1 MSDYLDIIRAKYDI
15 KDYVESPV
23 TIPELPKDGIVLVV
37 GTSGSGKSTI
47 LKSLGEYTPPTIEFY
62 NSVIENFST
71 PERGEEL
78 LLACGL
84 RSIPTWFRTPH
95 TLSNGENHRFE
106 MAMCLDQGINIIDE
120 FTSVVDRDTAKSL
133 ALSIR
138 KFYDRRGTDEP
149 LYIASCHRDIID
161 WLDPDWVYDTDLQVL
176 DFRRSL
182 HRLGTRPRLTL
193 TIQSTNVDYWRLF
206 RRYHY
211 LDTDISKSAHYY
223 VLLLGDKPIG
233 FHAAIHSTN
242 RDIHSYWR
250 GHRTVILPEFQGM
263 GIGTA
268 FSDAI
273 AELYVSKGFRY
284 FSKTAHPSFGEHREK
299 SDLWRHTST
308 NKKSRLASYLLKDGT
323 IRAMP
328 GYGGNAQIALR
339 DAGRVC
345 YSHEY
350 IGKSGSN
357 SNVGKGS

>member
-1 MSDYLDIIRAKYDI
+1 MSYLEEIRARYDI
-15 KDYVESPV
+15 KDYVEPKV
-23 TIPELPKDGIVLVV
+23 AIPDLPQDGIVLIV
-37 GTSGSGKSTI
+37 GTSGSGKTTI
-47 LKSLGEYTPPTIEFY
+47 LRTVDSPKPIQVDNTK
-62 NSVIENFST
+62 SVIENFTT

-84 RSIPTWFRTPH
+84 RTIPTWFRPPG
-95 TLSNGENHRFE
+95 TLSNGEFHRFE
-106 MAMCLDQGINIIDE
+106 IAVGLDQGHCIIDE

-133 ALSIR
+133 ALSVR
-138 KFYDRRGTDEP
+138 KYFDRNPGV

-161 WLDPDWVYDTDLQVL
+161 WLDPEWVYDTDLQKL
-176 DFRRSL
+176 DNRRSL
-182 HRLGTRPRLTL
+182 LRLGTRPKLTL
-193 TIQSTNVDYWRLF
+193 TIRSTTPDYWRYF
-206 RRYHY
+206 SKYHY
-211 LDTDISKSAHYY
+211 LDTNMSRSVHCY

-273 AELYVSKGFRY
+273 AQIYVDKGLRY

-299 SDLWRHTST
+299 SDLWRPTST
-308 NKKSRLASYLLKDGT
+308 NKKSRLGSYLLKDGT
-323 IRAMP
+323 ARKMP
-328 GYGGNAQIALR
+328 GYGGTTTSR
-339 DAGRVC
+339 DAGRIC

-350 IGKSGSN
+350 IGK
-357 SNVGKGS
+357 K

>member
-1 MSDYLDIIRAKYDI
+1 MSYLDEIKSRYDI
-15 KDYVESPV
+15 KDYVEAPV
-23 TIPELPKDGIVLVV
+23 SIPDLPPDGIVLIV
-37 GTSGSGKSTI
+37 GTSGSGKTTI
-47 LKSLGEYTPPTIEFY
+47 LQTVDDPKPIQIDNAKT
-62 NSVIENFST
+62 VIENFSSA
-71 PERGEEL
+71 ERGEEL

-84 RSIPTWFRTPH
+84 RTIPAWFRLPN
-95 TLSNGENHRFE
+95 TLSNGEFHRFE
-106 MAMCLDQGINIIDE
+106 IAVGLDQGHCIIDE

-133 ALSIR
+133 ALSVR
-138 KFYDRRGTDEP
+138 KYFDRNPGR

-161 WLDPDWVYDTDLQVL
+161 WLDPDWVYDTDLQKL
-176 DFRRSL
+176 DNRRSL
-182 HRLGTRPRLTL
+182 LRLGTRPELTL
-193 TIQSTNVDYWRLF
+193 TIRSTTPDYWRYF
-206 RRYHY
+206 SKYHY
-211 LDTDISKSAHYY
+211 LDTKMSRSVHCY
-223 VLLLGDKPIG
+223 VLLLGNKPIG

-273 AELYVSKGFRY
+273 AEIYVSRGLRY

-299 SDLWRHTST
+299 SPLWRATST
-308 NKKSRLASYLLKDGT
+308 NRKSRKGSYLLKDGS

-339 DAGRVC
+339 DADRVC

-350 IGKSGSN
+350 IGAK
-357 SNVGKGS
+357 KP

>member
-1 MSDYLDIIRAKYDI
+1 MSYLDEIKTKYDI
-15 KDYVESPV
+15 KDYTESKVVVP
-23 TIPELPKDGIVLVV
+23 TLPTEGIVLIV
-37 GTSGSGKSTI
+37 GTSGSGKTTI
-47 LKSLGEYTPPTIEFY
+47 LKTVDNPKTITVD
-62 NSVIENFST
+62 NTKPVIENFST

-84 RSIPTWFRTPH
+84 RTIPAWFRPPS
-95 TLSNGENHRFE
+95 TLSNGEYHRFE
-106 MAMCLDQGINIIDE
+106 IAVGLDQGHCIIDE

-133 ALSIR
+133 ALSVR
-138 KFYDRRGTDEP
+138 KYFDRNPGV

-161 WLDPDWVYDTDLQVL
+161 WLDPEWVYDTDLQKL
-176 DFRRSL
+176 DNRRSL
-182 HRLGTRPRLTL
+182 LRLGTRPELAL
-193 TIQSTNVDYWRLF
+193 TIRSTGPDYWKYF
-206 RRYHY
+206 SKYHY
-211 LDTDISKSAHYY
+211 LDTRMSRSVHCY

-273 AELYVSKGFRY
+273 AEIYVGRGLRY
-284 FSKTAHPSFGEHREK
+284 FSKTAHPSFGEHRQK
-299 SDLWRHTST
+299 SSLWRATST
-308 NKKSRLASYLLKDGT
+308 NLKSRLGSYLLKDGSA
-323 IRAMP
+323 RKMP
-328 GYGGNAQIALR
+328 GYGGTTTAR

-350 IGKSGSN
+350 IGK
-357 SNVGKGS
+357 K

>member
-1 MSDYLDIIRAKYDI
+1 MSYIEEIKRKYDI
-15 KDYVESPV
+15 TDYKETPV
-23 TIPELPKDGIVLVV
+23 AIPELPQDGIVLIV

-47 LKSLGEYTPPTIEFY
+47 LRTLGQHRAVTVSPCST
-62 NSVIENFST
+62 VIEHFST
-71 PERGEEL
+71 AERGEEL

-84 RSIPTWFRTPH
+84 RSIPTWFRTPN
-95 TLSNGENHRFE
+95 TLSNGEHHRFE
-106 MAMCLDQGINIIDE
+106 MAVALDQDITTIDE

-138 KFYDRRGTDEP
+138 KYYDQRGTDEP

-161 WLDPDWVYDTDLQVL
+161 WLDPEWVYDTDLQVL
-176 DFRRSL
+176 DNRRSPF
-182 HRLGTRPRLTL
+182 RMGSRPRLTL
-193 TIQSTNVDYWRLF
+193 TIRSTGPQYWDMFKRH
-206 RRYHY
+206 HY
-211 LDTDISKSAHYY
+211 LDTRMSRSVHCY
-223 VLLLGDKPIG
+223 VGLIGDKPIA

-273 AELYVSKGFRY
+273 AEIYVSRGLRY

-299 SDLWRHTST
+299 SDLWRPTST
-308 NKKSRLASYLLKDGT
+308 NKKSRLGSYLLKDGS
-323 IRAMP
+323 IRPMK

-350 IGKSGSN
+350 IGK
-357 SNVGKGS
+357 KE

>member
-1 MSDYLDIIRAKYDI
+1 MSYLDEIKSRYDI
-15 KDYVESPV
+15 KDYVEAPV
-23 TIPELPKDGIVLVV
+23 SIPDLPPDGIVLIV
-37 GTSGSGKSTI
+37 GTSGSGKTTI
-47 LKSLGEYTPPTIEFY
+47 LRTVDDAKPVQIDNAKT
-62 NSVIENFST
+62 VIENFSSA
-71 PERGEEL
+71 ERGEEL

-84 RSIPTWFRTPH
+84 RTIPAWFRLPN
-95 TLSNGENHRFE
+95 TLSNGEFHRFE
-106 MAMCLDQGINIIDE
+106 IAVGLDQGHCIIDE

-133 ALSIR
+133 ALSVR
-138 KFYDRRGTDEP
+138 KYFDRNPGR

-161 WLDPDWVYDTDLQVL
+161 WLDPDWVYDTDLQKL
-176 DFRRSL
+176 DNRRSL
-182 HRLGTRPRLTL
+182 LRLGTRPELSL
-193 TIQSTNVDYWRLF
+193 TIRSTGPDYWRYF
-206 RRYHY
+206 SKYHY
-211 LDTDISKSAHYY
+211 LDTRMSRSVHCY

-268 FSDAI
+268 FSDAV
-273 AELYVSKGFRY
+273 AEIYVSRGLRY

-299 SDLWRHTST
+299 SSLWRATST
-308 NKKSRLASYLLKDGT
+308 NRKSRKGSYLLKDGS

-339 DAGRVC
+339 DADRVC

-350 IGKSGSN
+350 IGAK
-357 SNVGKGS
+357 KP

>member
-1 MSDYLDIIRAKYDI
+1 MKKNNDYLAEIRAKYDI
-15 KDYVESPV
+15 KDYKEPV
-23 TIPELPKDGIVLVV
+23 ITIPDLPTDGIVLIV

-47 LKSLGEYTPPTIEFY
+47 LNTLG
-62 NSVIENFST
+62 NSRLVQFDPQTTVIENFST

-78 LLACGL
+78 LLSCGL
-84 RSIPTWFRTPH
+84 RTIPAWFRLPH
-95 TLSNGENHRFE
+95 TLSNGERHRFE
-106 MAMCLDQGINIIDE
+106 MAMCLDQGITTIDE

-133 ALSIR
+133 ALSV
-138 KFYDRRGTDEP
+138 KKYYDRQANEKP
-149 LYIASCHRDIID
+149 LYIASCHRDIVE
-161 WLDPDWVYDTDLQVL
+161 WLDPDWIYDTDLCAL
-176 DFRRSL
+176 ENRRL
-182 HRLGTRPRLTL
+182 PHRLGGRPELIL
-193 TIQSTNVDYWRLF
+193 TIKSTSIKYWQYFYRH
-206 RRYHY
+206 HY
-211 LDTDISKSAHYY
+211 LTTDISKSAHYY

-273 AELYVSKGFRY
+273 AEMYVSRGMRY

-299 SDLWRHTST
+299 SPLWRATST
-308 NKKSRLASYLLKDGT
+308 NKKSRKGSYLLKDGT
-323 IRAMP
+323 IRPMK

-339 DAGRVC
+339 DADRVC

-350 IGKSGSN
+350 IGKKSTGDVN
-357 SNVGKGS
+357 

>member
-1 MSDYLDIIRAKYDI
+1 MSYLDEIRARYDI
-15 KDYVESPV
+15 KDHVEAPV
-23 TIPELPKDGIVLVV
+23 TIPKLPTEGIVLIV
-37 GTSGSGKSTI
+37 GTSGSGKTTI
-47 LKSLGEYTPPTIEFY
+47 LKTVDDPRPVVIDPAKT
-62 NSVIENFST
+62 VIENFST

-84 RSIPTWFRTPH
+84 RTIPAWFRSPS
-95 TLSNGENHRFE
+95 TLSNGEYHRFE
-106 MAMCLDQGINIIDE
+106 IAMGIDQGHNVIDE

-133 ALSIR
+133 AYSIR
-138 KFYDRRGTDEP
+138 KYFDQSPGR

-161 WLDPDWVYDTDLQVL
+161 WLDPDYIYDTDMQELSA
-176 DFRRSL
+176 RRSL
-182 HRLGTRPRLTL
+182 HLRLGRPKLSF
-193 TIQSTNVDYWRLF
+193 TIRSTSANYWKYFQRF
-206 RRYHY
+206 HY
-211 LDTDISKSAHYY
+211 LDSAISRSAHYY

-273 AELYVSKGFRY
+273 AQIYVDRGLRY

-299 SDLWRHTST
+299 SPLWRATST
-308 NKKSRLASYLLKDGT
+308 NRKSRKSSYLLKDGS
-323 IRAMP
+323 IRSMP
-328 GYGGNAQIALR
+328 GYGGNAQIARR
-339 DAGRVC
+339 DADRVC

-350 IGKSGSN
+350 IGK
-357 SNVGKGS
+357 K

>member
-1 MSDYLDIIRAKYDI
+1 MSYLDEIKKKYDI
-15 KDYVESPV
+15 TDYKEAKVA
-23 TIPELPKDGIVLVV
+23 IPELPTNGIVLIV

-47 LKSLGEYTPPTIEFY
+47 LKSLGEIKQPEVNNTLA
-62 NSVIENFST
+62 VINNFSS

-84 RSIPTWFRTPH
+84 RSIPTWFRPPN
-95 TLSNGENHRFE
+95 TLSNGEYHRFE
-106 MAMCLDQGINIIDE
+106 MAMSLDQGLSTVDE

-138 KFYDRRGTDEP
+138 KYYDQRGTTDT

-161 WLDPDWVYDTDLQVL
+161 WLDPEWVYDTDMQELTN
-176 DFRRSL
+176 RRSPF
-182 HRLGTRPRLTL
+182 RLGTRPELTL
-193 TIQSTNVDYWRLF
+193 TIKSSSADYWRYF
-206 RRYHY
+206 SKNHY
-211 LDTDISKSAHYY
+211 LDTAISKSAHYY

-273 AELYVSKGFRY
+273 AEIYVSRGLRY

-299 SDLWRHTST
+299 SPLWRPTSM
-308 NKKSRLASYLLKDGT
+308 NKKSRVGSYLNKDGT
-323 IRAMP
+323 AREMK
-328 GYGGNAQIALR
+328 GYGGTTTVR
-339 DAGRVC
+339 DAYRVC

-350 IGKSGSN
+350 IGKKSP
-357 SNVGKGS
+357 

>member
-1 MSDYLDIIRAKYDI
+1 MSYLDEIRAKYDI
-15 KDYVESPV
+15 KDHVESKIVVPN
-23 TIPELPKDGIVLVV
+23 LPTDGIVLIV
-37 GTSGSGKSTI
+37 GTSGSGKTTI
-47 LKSLGEYTPPTIEFY
+47 L
-62 NSVIENFST
+62 NSVFEQTNVQVNTQTTVIENFSS

-84 RSIPTWFRTPH
+84 RTIPAWFRSPS
-95 TLSNGENHRFE
+95 TLSNGEYHRFE
-106 MAMCLDQGINIIDE
+106 IALGLDQGNRIIDE

-133 ALSIR
+133 AYSVR
-138 KFYDRRGTDEP
+138 KYFDRNP
-149 LYIASCHRDIID
+149 SVLYIASCHRDIVD

-176 DFRRSL
+176 DNRRGPF
-182 HRLGTRPRLTL
+182 RLGRPKLTL
-193 TIQSTNVDYWRLF
+193 TIKGTSPETWRYF
-206 RRYHY
+206 SKYHY
-211 LDTDISKSAHYY
+211 LDTSMSRSVHCY

-273 AELYVSKGFRY
+273 AEMYVSRGMRY

-299 SDLWRHTST
+299 SPLWRPTST
-308 NKKSRLASYLLKDGT
+308 NRQSRKGSYLNKDGT
-323 IRAMP
+323 VRKMP
-328 GYGGNAQIALR
+328 GYGGNAKIALR

-350 IGKSGSN
+350 IGK
-357 SNVGKGS
+357 K

>member
-1 MSDYLDIIRAKYDI
+1 MSYLEEIKRKYDI
-15 KDYVESPV
+15 TDYKEIPV
-23 TIPELPKDGIVLVV
+23 VIPDLPQDGIVLIV

-47 LKSLGEYTPPTIEFY
+47 LRSLGEYKPPNIEFY
-62 NSVIENFST
+62 NSVIENFSS

-95 TLSNGENHRFE
+95 TLSNGEHHRFE
-106 MAMCLDQGINIIDE
+106 MAVALDQGINIVDE
-120 FTSVVDRDTAKSL
+120 FTSVVDRDTAKGL

-138 KFYDRRGTDEP
+138 KFYDQRGTTEP

-161 WLDPDWVYDTDLQVL
+161 WLDPEWVYDTDLQVL
-176 DFRRSL
+176 DNRRSPF
-182 HRLGTRPRLTL
+182 RMGSRPELSL
-193 TIQSTNVDYWRLF
+193 TIRSSSADYWRYF
-206 RRYHY
+206 SRYHY
-211 LDTDISKSAHYY
+211 LDTAISKSAHYY

-263 GIGTA
+263 GIGTR
-268 FSDAI
+268 FSDTI
-273 AELYVSKGFRY
+273 AELYVSRGFRY
-284 FSKTAHPSFGEHREK
+284 FSKTAHPSFGEHRER
-299 SDLWRHTST
+299 SPLWRATST

-339 DAGRVC
+339 DAGRIC

-350 IGKSGSN
+350 IGK
-357 SNVGKGS
+357 KE

>member
-1 MSDYLDIIRAKYDI
+1 
-15 KDYVESPV
+15 
-23 TIPELPKDGIVLVV
+23 V

-47 LKSLGEYTPPTIEFY
+47 LKSLDTHKSPIFDPDTD
-62 NSVIENFST
+62 VILNFSDAQ
-71 PERGEEL
+71 RGEEL

-84 RSIPTWFRTPH
+84 RTIPAWFRPAK
-95 TLSNGENHRFE
+95 TLSNGEFHRFE
-106 MAMCLDQGINIIDE
+106 MAMTIDQGIRCIDE

-138 KFYDRRGTDEP
+138 KFYNRRGTTEP

-176 DFRRSL
+176 DNRRSL
-182 HRLGTRPRLTL
+182 LRLERPKITL
-193 TIQSTNVDYWRLF
+193 HIRSTTPDYWRYF
-206 RRYHY
+206 SKYHY
-211 LDTDISKSAHYY
+211 LDTSMSRSVHCYIGTI
-223 VLLLGDKPIG
+223 GDKPVA

-250 GHRTVILPEFQGM
+250 GHRTVVLPEFQGM

-273 AELYVSKGFRY
+273 AQIYVDRGLRY

-299 SDLWRHTST
+299 SSLWRATST
-308 NKKSRLASYLLKDGT
+308 NRKSRLGSYLLKDGT
-323 IRAMP
+323 ARKMP
-328 GYGGNAQIALR
+328 GYGGTTTAR
-339 DAGRVC
+339 DASRVC

-350 IGKSGSN
+350 IGK
-357 SNVGKGS
+357 K

>member
-1 MSDYLDIIRAKYDI
+1 MTNTYLKEIKNKYDI
-15 KDYVESPV
+15 KDYVEASV
-23 TIPELPKDGIVLVV
+23 KIPELPTEGIVLIV

-47 LKSLGEYTPPTIEFY
+47 LKSLDTHKSPIFDPDTD
-62 NSVIENFST
+62 VILNFSDAQ
-71 PERGEEL
+71 RGEEL

-84 RSIPTWFRTPH
+84 RTIPAWFRPAK
-95 TLSNGENHRFE
+95 TLSNGEFHRFE
-106 MAMCLDQGINIIDE
+106 MAMTIDQGIRCIDE

-138 KFYDRRGTDEP
+138 KFYNRRGTTEP

-176 DFRRSL
+176 DNRRSL
-182 HRLGTRPRLTL
+182 LRLERPKITL
-193 TIQSTNVDYWRLF
+193 HIRSTTPDYWRYF
-206 RRYHY
+206 SKYHY
-211 LDTDISKSAHYY
+211 LDTSMSRSVHCYIGTI
-223 VLLLGDKPIG
+223 GDKPVA

-250 GHRTVILPEFQGM
+250 GHRTVVLPEFQGM

-273 AELYVSKGFRY
+273 AQIYVDRGLRY

-299 SDLWRHTST
+299 SPLWRATST
-308 NKKSRLASYLLKDGT
+308 NRKSRLGSYLLKDGT
-323 IRAMP
+323 ARKMP
-328 GYGGNAQIALR
+328 GYGGTTTAR

-350 IGKSGSN
+350 IGK
-357 SNVGKGS
+357 K

>member
-1 MSDYLDIIRAKYDI
+1 MSYLEEIKKKYDI
-15 KDYVESPV
+15 VDYKDPKI
-23 TIPELPKDGIVLVV
+23 TIPTLPTNGIVLIV

-47 LKSLGEYTPPTIEFY
+47 LHSLGISQLPHISTDKT
-62 NSVIENFST
+62 VIENFSSAQK
-71 PERGEEL
+71 GEEL

-84 RSIPTWFRTPH
+84 RSIPSWFRSPN
-95 TLSNGENHRFE
+95 TLSNGEYHRFE
-106 MAMCLDQGINIIDE
+106 MAVSLDQNISVIDE

-138 KFYDRRGTDEP
+138 KFYDGNGATAP
-149 LYIASCHRDIID
+149 LYIASCHRDIVD

-176 DFRRSL
+176 DNRRSPF
-182 HRLGTRPRLTL
+182 RLGTRPALAL
-193 TIQSTNVDYWRLF
+193 TIRSTSAEYWRYF
-206 RRYHY
+206 GKYHY
-211 LDTDISKSAHYY
+211 LDTSISKSAHYY

-263 GIGTA
+263 GIGTR

-273 AELYVSKGFRY
+273 AEIYVSRGLRY

-299 SDLWRHTST
+299 SPLWRPTST
-308 NKKSRLASYLLKDGT
+308 NKKSRAGSYLLKDGS
-323 IRAMP
+323 IRPMP
-328 GYGGNAQIALR
+328 GYGGNAQIARR

-350 IGKSGSN
+350 IGKKIS
-357 SNVGKGS
+357 

>member
-1 MSDYLDIIRAKYDI
+1 MNDYLETIKTKYDI
-15 KDYVESPV
+15 KDYKEPKVVVPN
-23 TIPELPKDGIVLVV
+23 LPTDGIVLIV
-37 GTSGSGKSTI
+37 GTSGSGKTTI
-47 LKSLGEYTPPTIEFY
+47 LNTVFDQTEVNVNNELT
-62 NSVIENFST
+62 VIENFST
-71 PERGEEL
+71 AERGEEL

-84 RSIPTWFRTPH
+84 RSIPAWFRPPK
-95 TLSNGENHRFE
+95 TLSNGEYHRFE
-106 MAMCLDQGINIIDE
+106 IALGLDQGNRIIDE

-133 ALSIR
+133 ALSVR
-138 KFYDRRGTDEP
+138 KWFDKQTSHQV

-176 DFRRSL
+176 ENRRSL
-182 HRLGTRPRLTL
+182 FRLGTRPELTL
-193 TIQSTNVDYWRLF
+193 TIKSTSADYWRYF
-206 RRYHY
+206 SKYHY
-211 LDTDISKSAHYY
+211 LDTAISKSAHYY

-273 AELYVSKGFRY
+273 AQMYVDRGLRY

-299 SDLWRHTST
+299 SDLWRPTST
-308 NKKSRLASYLLKDGT
+308 NRQSRRGSYLNKDGT
-323 IRAMP
+323 AREMK
-328 GYGGNAQIALR
+328 GYGGTTTVR
-339 DAGRVC
+339 DAYRVC

-350 IGKSGSN
+350 IGK
-357 SNVGKGS
+357 KP

>member
-1 MSDYLDIIRAKYDI
+1 MSYLEEIKRKYDI
-15 KDYVESPV
+15 TDHKEAEVA
-23 TIPELPKDGIVLVV
+23 IPELPTDGIVLIV

-47 LKSLGEYTPPTIEFY
+47 LRSLGDLRQPVVA
-62 NSVIENFST
+62 NSCTTIENFST

-84 RSIPTWFRTPH
+84 RSIPTWFRSPG
-95 TLSNGENHRFE
+95 TLSNGEFHRFE
-106 MAMCLDQGINIIDE
+106 MAMSLDQGITTIDE

-133 ALSIR
+133 AYSM
-138 KFYDRRGTDEP
+138 RRYFDSQTSQSV
-149 LYIASCHRDIID
+149 LYIASCHRDIVE
-161 WLDPDWVYDTDLQVL
+161 WLDPDYVYDTDLCVL
-176 DFRRSL
+176 ENRRSPF
-182 HRLGTRPRLTL
+182 RLGTRPELTL
-193 TIQSTNVDYWRLF
+193 TIKSSSVDYWRYF
-206 RRYHY
+206 SRYHY
-211 LDTDISKSAHYY
+211 LDTAISKSAHYY

-273 AELYVSKGFRY
+273 AEIYVGRGLRY

-299 SDLWRHTST
+299 SPLWRATST
-308 NKKSRLASYLLKDGT
+308 NKKSRKASYLLKDGS

-339 DAGRVC
+339 DADRVC

-350 IGKSGSN
+350 IGK
-357 SNVGKGS
+357 K

>member
-1 MSDYLDIIRAKYDI
+1 MSYLDEIRARYDI
-15 KDYVESPV
+15 KDHVESPV
-23 TIPELPKDGIVLVV
+23 NIPELPTEGIVLIV

-47 LKSLGEYTPPTIEFY
+47 LRSLTDAKSSIYSYDSE
-62 NSVIENFST
+62 VINNFST

-84 RSIPTWFRTPH
+84 RTIPAWFRPPS
-95 TLSNGENHRFE
+95 TLSNGEYHRFE
-106 MAMCLDQGINIIDE
+106 MALALDQGVNIVDE

-138 KFYDRRGTDEP
+138 KFYDKRGTTDP

-161 WLDPDWVYDTDLQVL
+161 WLDPDWVYDTDLQKL
-176 DFRRSL
+176 DNRRSL
-182 HRLGTRPRLTL
+182 LRLGTRPELAL
-193 TIQSTNVDYWRLF
+193 TIRSTTPDYWRYF
-206 RRYHY
+206 SKYHY
-211 LDTDISKSAHYY
+211 LDTSMSRSVHCY

-273 AELYVSKGFRY
+273 AEIYVSRGLRY
-284 FSKTAHPSFGEHREK
+284 FSKTAHPSFGEHRER
-299 SDLWRHTST
+299 SELWRPTST
-308 NKKSRLASYLLKDGT
+308 NRKSRLGSYLLKDGT
-323 IRAMP
+323 ARKMP
-328 GYGGNAQIALR
+328 GYGGTTTAR
-339 DAGRVC
+339 DAGRIC

-350 IGKSGSN
+350 IGK
-357 SNVGKGS
+357 K

>member
-1 MSDYLDIIRAKYDI
+1 MSYLDEIKTKYDI
-15 KDYVESPV
+15 KDYVEPQV
-23 TIPELPKDGIVLVV
+23 TVPKLPTDGIVLIV

-47 LKSLGEYTPPTIEFY
+47 LRSLGQVQTPEI
-62 NSVIENFST
+62 NAGDDVINNFST
-71 PERGEEL
+71 PQRGEEL

-84 RSIPTWFRTPH
+84 RSIPTWFRPVR
-95 TLSNGENHRFE
+95 TLSNGEFHRFE
-106 MAMCLDQGINIIDE
+106 MAMSLDQGLGTIDE

-133 ALSIR
+133 ALSMR
-138 KFYDRRGTDEP
+138 KFYDRQKTDQP
-149 LYIASCHRDIID
+149 LYIASCHRDIVD

-176 DFRRSL
+176 DNRRSL
-182 HRLGTRPRLTL
+182 FRLGTRPELTL
-193 TIQSTNVDYWRLF
+193 TIRSTGPDYWRYF
-206 RRYHY
+206 GKYHY
-211 LDTDISKSAHYY
+211 LDTAISKSAHYY

-273 AELYVSKGFRY
+273 AQIYVDRGLRY

-299 SDLWRHTST
+299 SPLWRPTST
-308 NKKSRLASYLLKDGT
+308 NRQSRKGSYLNKDGSV
-323 IRAMP
+323 RKMP
-328 GYGGNAQIALR
+328 GYGGTTTAR
-339 DAGRVC
+339 DASRVC

-350 IGKSGSN
+350 IGKKSQ
-357 SNVGKGS
+357 

>member
-1 MSDYLDIIRAKYDI
+1 MTYLEEIKRKYDI
-15 KDYVESPV
+15 KDHAETPV
-23 TIPELPKDGIVLVV
+23 TIPNLPTDGVVLIV

-47 LKSLGEYTPPTIEFY
+47 LRGLGDLRQPTVDNSLTT
-62 NSVIENFST
+62 IENFST

-84 RSIPTWFRTPH
+84 RSIPTWFRSPA
-95 TLSNGENHRFE
+95 TLSNGEFHRFE
-106 MAMCLDQGINIIDE
+106 MAMSLDQGLTTVDE

-138 KFYDRRGTDEP
+138 KYYDQRGTADP

-161 WLDPDWVYDTDLQVL
+161 WLDPDWVYDTDLQKL
-176 DFRRSL
+176 DNRRSPF
-182 HRLGTRPRLTL
+182 RMGSRPELTL
-193 TIQSTNVDYWRLF
+193 TIRSTGPHYWQYFKRF
-206 RRYHY
+206 HY
-211 LDTDISKSAHYY
+211 LDTSMSRSVHCY

-273 AELYVSKGFRY
+273 AELYVSKGLRY
-284 FSKTAHPSFGEHREK
+284 FSKTAHPSFGEHRER
-299 SDLWRHTST
+299 SPLWRATST
-308 NKKSRLASYLLKDGT
+308 NRKSRKASYLLKDGT

-339 DAGRVC
+339 DADRVC

-350 IGKSGSN
+350 IGIK
-357 SNVGKGS
+357 KP